1 MESIGRLL
9 YVLPVVR
16 AMIGTDW
23 SKDKARPL
31 FERVKEKH
39 HQITIKAMD
48 GLMKKAGL

>member
-1 MESIGRLL
+1 METIGRMY
-9 YVLPVVR
+9 YVFPVMR

-23 SKDKARPL
+23 AREQARPL

-48 GLMKKAGL
+48 GLLKKAGL